1 MGVPLLGISYNLFVA
16 KTAEPVHLKWIEID
30 LGAIRSNI
38 RWTLSKLKRQTRLM
52 AVLKADAYGHGMVP
66 VAREAEKSGASSLG
80 VLTIA
85 EARVLRQAGVRM
97 PIHVLAPISPFQVV
111 EAVKLDLTIT
121 ADHLD
126 QLRALNAV
134 ASLLRPIPVHIDLDF
149 GLGRW
154 GISPRHVDSFFQE
167 IARFK
172 KINFEGLSTHIDYIP
187 GKNAVEAEEK
197 LRDFNEIGSRLK
209 IRYPNLVCHAA
220 NSSVFMDFPH
230 WRMDLA
236 RVGNLLYGINAPQS
250 KSAPLKNPWKFK
262 ARIVNIRI
270 VAAGESIG
278 YASEY
283 VAPRKMRVA
292 TLLAGY
298 ADGLTMESA
307 ERLIRLGSG
316 FEYWGM
322 LGKIK
327 TPFVGRC
334 GISHVLVDV
343 TAVPRVKIGDTVLL
357 PIRRTAASAQISRVY
372 I

>member
-1 MGVPLLGISYNLFVA
+1 MA
-16 KTAEPVHLKWIEID
+16 KTAESLHLKWIEID

-38 RWTLSKLKRQTRLM
+38 RWTLSRLGRQTRLM
-52 AVLKADAYGHGMVP
+52 AVLKADAYGYGMVP
-66 VAREAEKSGASSLG
+66 VAREVEKTGASSLG

-85 EARVLRQAGVRM
+85 EARILRRAGVRL
-97 PIHVLAPISPFQVV
+97 PIHVLAPISPLDAS
-111 EAVKLDLTIT
+111 ETAKLNLSIT
-121 ADHLD
+121 VDGLD

-134 ASLLRPIPVHIDLDF
+134 ASISRPIAVHVDLDF

-154 GISPRHVDSFFQE
+154 GISPRQVDSFFQE
-167 IARFK
+167 ISRFK
-172 KINFEGLSTHIDYIP
+172 KIRLEGLSAHIDYIP

-197 LRDFNEIGSRLK
+197 LRTFHEIAAHLK
-209 IRYPNLVCHAA
+209 IRHPGLVCHAA
-220 NSSVFMDFPH
+220 NSSVLMDFPH

-236 RVGNLLYGINAPQS
+236 RIGNLLYGINSPNS
-250 KSAPLKNPWKFK
+250 KSAPLKNPWSFK
-262 ARIVNIRI
+262 ARIVNIRA

-298 ADGLTMESA
+298 ADGLTMEPA

-343 TAVPRVKIGDTVLL
+343 TAASRAKVGDAILL
-357 PIRRTAASAQISRVY
+357 PIRRTAASAQIPRLYV
-372 I
+372 